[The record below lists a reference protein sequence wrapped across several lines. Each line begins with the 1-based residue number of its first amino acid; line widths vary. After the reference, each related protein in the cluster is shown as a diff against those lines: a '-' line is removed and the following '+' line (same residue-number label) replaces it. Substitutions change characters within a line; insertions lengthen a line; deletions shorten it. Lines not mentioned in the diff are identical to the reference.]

1 MNDTITATLTDAD
14 IAAVTFF
21 KAGYAWAET
30 LAPGDT
36 FRGSYG
42 EAVWRGLSDWDAKF
56 FSAGGQ
62 AGLAGKSVTL
72 VSDRDNIIHTI
83 A

>member
-1 MNDTITATLTDAD
+1 MTDTITATLTDAD
-14 IAAVTFF
+14 IAAATFF

-42 EAVWRGLSDWDAKF
+42 EAVWRGLSGWDAKF

-72 VSDRDNIIHTI
+72 ACNSDNVICSIG
-83 A
+83 